1 MAMLFNTADIKPFE
15 VAGVAAPSSC
25 IGGGRVLLGGSLR
38 HLEGAIGVLEKDVH
52 LHFVTMG
59 KWSMHQLVIY
69 LIDQIGPAALYMTS
83 WSMTEQPLRALLNLK
98 LTGGIT
104 EAHCILSDRVIER
117 TPEVY
122 DVAKHVFTQL
132 KLIKLHAKV
141 CVLQNADWCI
151 AIVGSANWTKNPRV
165 EAGVID
171 TRSEVGL
178 YHKKWILDEL
188 GRHN

>member
-1 MAMLFNTADIKPFE
+1 MLFNTQDISANE
-15 VAGVAAPSSC
+15 VAGAAAPSSC

-38 HLEGAIGVLEKDVH
+38 HLDSAIGRLEH
-52 LHFVTMG
+52 ERHTHFVTMG
-59 KWSMHQLVIY
+59 SWSMHQLVIY
-69 LIDQIGPAALYMTS
+69 LLEQIGPSALYMTS
-83 WSMTEQPLRALLNLK
+83 WSMTEQPLRALLNMK
-98 LTGGIT
+98 LQGLIT
-104 EAHCILSDRVIER
+104 EAHCILSDRLIER

-122 DVAKHVFTQL
+122 DVARHVFTQL

-141 CVLQNADWCI
+141 CVLENADWCI

-171 TRSEVGL
+171 TRREVGE

-188 GRHN
+188 ARHK